1 MEILIAMVTISLILV
16 TIVLSLQV
24 VYLMKLMKRPV
35 KKITST
41 NRSVRGSRSKEL
53 DNDGDI
59 TAPIQA
65 IINAAKHNTLS
76 DNPEEAEE
84 ELNDQQ
90 KEDIAKKERIR
101 QKQIEEAIIQST
113 QRQNE
118 AIAKTFED
126 IMDGPVMPEPP
137 KKKEGKQ

>member
-1 MEILIAMVTISLILV
+1 
-16 TIVLSLQV
+16 
-24 VYLMKLMKRPV
+24 MKRPV
-35 KKITST
+35 KKTST
-41 NRSVRGSRSKEL
+41 NRSARGSRNK
-53 DNDGDI
+53 DIDTDGDI

-65 IINAAKHNTLS
+65 IIDAAKHNTLA

-84 ELNDQQ
+84 ELSAQA
-90 KEDIAKKERIR
+90 KEELAKKERIR
-101 QKQIEEAIIQST
+101 QKQIEEAIINST
-113 QRQNE
+113 QRQND

>member
-1 MEILIAMVTISLILV
+1 M
-16 TIVLSLQV
+16 
-24 VYLMKLMKRPV
+24 
-35 KKITST
+35 
-41 NRSVRGSRSKEL
+41 RGSRNKEA

-65 IINAAKHNTLS
+65 IIDAAKHNTIG

-84 ELNDQQ
+84 ELTEQE
-90 KEDIAKKERIR
+90 KENVEKKERLR
-101 QKQIEEAIIQST
+101 QRQIEEAIIAST
-113 QRQNE
+113 QRQND
-118 AIAKTFED
+118 AIAKTFEE

>member
-1 MEILIAMVTISLILV
+1 MLKE
-16 TIVLSLQV
+16 
-24 VYLMKLMKRPV
+24 P
-35 KKITST
+35 KKILT
-41 NRSVRGSRSKEL
+41 NRSARISRSKSTINKANRTP

-59 TAPIQA
+59 TLPIQE
-65 IINAAKHNTLS
+65 IINAAKHNTLG
-76 DNPEEAEE
+76 DDPEEAQE
-84 ELNDQQ
+84 ELSDQQ
-90 KEDIAKKERIR
+90 KEDLAKKERIR

-126 IMDGPVMPEPP
+126 IMDGPVLPEPP

>member
-1 MEILIAMVTISLILV
+1 
-16 TIVLSLQV
+16 
-24 VYLMKLMKRPV
+24 MKRPV

-41 NRSVRGSRSKEL
+41 SRLVRGSRSKEP

-65 IINAAKHNTLS
+65 IIDAAKHNTLG
-76 DNPEEAEE
+76 DNPATEQE
-84 ELNDQQ
+84 ELSDQQ

-118 AIAKTFED
+118 AIAKTFEE
-126 IMDGPVMPEPP
+126 IMDGPVLPEPP

>member
-1 MEILIAMVTISLILV
+1 
-16 TIVLSLQV
+16 
-24 VYLMKLMKRPV
+24 MKRPV
-35 KKITST
+35 KKTLTS
-41 NRSVRGSRSKEL
+41 RSVRGSRSKEP

>member
-1 MEILIAMVTISLILV
+1 MS
-16 TIVLSLQV
+16 
-24 VYLMKLMKRPV
+24 
-35 KKITST
+35 ST
-41 NRSVRGSRSKEL
+41 NRSVRGSRNKEP

-59 TAPIQA
+59 TLPIQE
-65 IINAAKHNTLS
+65 IINAAKHNTLG
-76 DNPEEAEE
+76 DDPEEAQE
-84 ELNDQQ
+84 ELSDQQ
-90 KEDIAKKERIR
+90 KEDVAKKERIR

-126 IMDGPVMPEPP
+126 IMDGPVLPEPP

>member
-1 MEILIAMVTISLILV
+1 
-16 TIVLSLQV
+16 
-24 VYLMKLMKRPV
+24 MKRPV
-35 KKITST
+35 KKTTT
-41 NRSVRGSRSKEL
+41 NRSVRGSRSKQP

-65 IINAAKHNTLS
+65 IIDAAKHNTIG

-84 ELNDQQ
+84 ELTEQQ
-90 KEDIAKKERIR
+90 KEDLAKKERIR
-101 QKQIEEAIIQST
+101 QKQIEDAIIAST

-118 AIAKTFED
+118 AIAKTFEE
-126 IMDGPVMPEPP
+126 IMDGPVLPEPP

>member
-1 MEILIAMVTISLILV
+1 
-16 TIVLSLQV
+16 
-24 VYLMKLMKRPV
+24 
-35 KKITST
+35 
-41 NRSVRGSRSKEL
+41 VRGSRNKEA

-59 TAPIQA
+59 TAPIQE
-65 IINAAKHNTLS
+65 IIAAAKHNTIG

-84 ELNDQQ
+84 ELTEQE
-90 KEDIAKKERIR
+90 KENVEKKERLR
-101 QKQIEEAIIQST
+101 QRQIEEAIIAST

-118 AIAKTFED
+118 AIAKTFEE